1 MTERLETDI
10 CIIGAG
16 SGGLTVAAVA
26 AQLGVDTILI
36 ERDKMGGDCL
46 NYGCVPSKA
55 LLAAAHAADRA
66 RTAGRFGVNAGPVSV
81 DGEKVYG
88 HVRHAIETIAP
99 HDSVE
104 QFEGYGAKVILAEAE
119 FVSPTEVVAGE
130 QTIRARRFVIATGS
144 GPMVP
149 PIPGL
154 AETPY
159 FTNETIFDLSAVP
172 DHLIVV
178 GGGPIGVEL
187 AQAHRQLGARVTLLE
202 MATILPNDDPELV
215 AFVRNSLIT
224 GGVEL
229 REGVKVIATAKTEN
243 GVSVTVEGTESGAGT
258 GQLIGSHILIAA
270 GRRPNI
276 SGLNLEAAGVAH
288 SPQGISV
295 DPRMRT
301 SNKKVYAI
309 GDCAGGHQ
317 FTHIAG
323 YHASI
328 VIKNALFRIPSKVN
342 ADHYP
347 WVTYT
352 SPELAQVGLSEEAAR
367 QRHGDV
373 RVVRWPYGENDRAI
387 TEGLGE
393 GLIKVVATKKGRV
406 LGAGIVGAQAGE
418 LIQIWGLAISAKIKI
433 GKIAAMISPYPTLGE
448 ANKRAAGE
456 FFRPS
461 LFSKKTR
468 RLIRWLRLFG

>member
-393 GLIKVVATKKGRV
+393 ELIKVVATKKGRV